1 MKQEL
6 FSKLVTK
13 LRSGHDG
20 QVLEAID
27 EISRNGSPE
36 ILPELARL
44 ITKNRNREVL
54 VAARTIFFDLKNPES
69 VEVLK
74 SIIDET
80 KDKDT
85 KQVIVAACWENGL
98 NFSVQLP
105 FFVDLVLHE
114 DYLISIE
121 AFTVIEN
128 MPGPFVNEDVQQCLD
143 TVYSWLDGPGSENE
157 GIVNSLLEVLKGF
170 ANSGMHNNYI
180 YN

>member
-1 MKQEL
+1 MKQET
-6 FSKLVTK
+6 FNKLVAK

-27 EISRNGSPE
+27 EIGRNGSPE

-54 VAARTIFFDLKNPES
+54 SAARTIFFDLKNPES

-80 KDKDT
+80 NDKDT
-85 KQVIVAACWENGL
+85 KQVLVAACWENGL

-105 FFVDLVLHE
+105 FFVDLVLDE

-143 TVYSWLDGPGSENE
+143 TVYSWLDGPENE

-170 ANSGMHNNYI
+170 ANSGMHNNCI

>member
-1 MKQEL
+1 M
-6 FSKLVTK
+6 VAK

-27 EISRNGSPE
+27 EIGRNGSPE

-54 VAARTIFFDLKNPES
+54 SAARTIFFDLKNPES

-80 KDKDT
+80 NDKDT
-85 KQVIVAACWENGL
+85 KQVLVAACWENGL

-105 FFVDLVLHE
+105 FFVDLVLDE

-143 TVYSWLDGPGSENE
+143 TVYSWLDGPENE

-170 ANSGMHNNYI
+170 ANSGMHNNCI